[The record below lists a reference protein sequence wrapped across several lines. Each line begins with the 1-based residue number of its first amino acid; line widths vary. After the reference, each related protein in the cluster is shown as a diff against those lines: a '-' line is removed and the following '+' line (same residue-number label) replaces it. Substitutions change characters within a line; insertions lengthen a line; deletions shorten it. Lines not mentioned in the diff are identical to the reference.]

1 MPASRARED
10 KRSDSPAAAHV
21 VRKPPGSLEKEA
33 TERAEPV
40 YPPLA
45 RAAKVTGT
53 VVVEVTV
60 DQTGNVIAARA
71 ISGHALLRDAA
82 VEAARKWKFKPAK
95 LSGAPVQSY
104 VGLGI
109 AYSMLGKYQEAIGPL
124 KHSVDM
130 SNDNPVAHL
139 YLGSAY
145 LGTDDKQ
152 AAMKEYEILKRLDPA
167 SADVLLEKIKA
178 R

>member
-1 MPASRARED
+1 
-10 KRSDSPAAAHV
+10 
-21 VRKPPGSLEKEA
+21 
-33 TERAEPV
+33 
-40 YPPLA
+40 
-45 RAAKVTGT
+45 
-53 VVVEVTV
+53 VEV
-60 DQTGNVIAARA
+60 QT
-71 ISGHALLRDAA
+71 S
-82 VEAARKWKFKPAK
+82 K

-145 LGTDDKQ
+145 LETDDKQ

-167 SADVLLEKIKA
+167 SADVLLEKITA